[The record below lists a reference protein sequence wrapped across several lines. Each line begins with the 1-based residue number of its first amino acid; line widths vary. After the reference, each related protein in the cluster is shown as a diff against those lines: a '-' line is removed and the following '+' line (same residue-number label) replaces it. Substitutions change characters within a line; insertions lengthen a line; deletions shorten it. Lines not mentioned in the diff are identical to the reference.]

1 MPVIKS
7 HLDIPEHTHAK
18 CNNGTNTNLP
28 GGFSPTF
35 YNYSL
40 IYSFIEQMF
49 IECPL

>member
-7 HLDIPEHTHAK
+7 CLDIPEHTNAK
-18 CNNGTNTNLP
+18 CCNSANTSLP

-40 IYSFIEQMF
+40 ICSFIEQMF
-49 IECPL
+49 IEYPL